1 MIVNYDKKNGWSSIF
16 DGGFG
21 SFFNGELNKNDASFV
36 KNIKTI
42 QNSLGTISSKNID
55 RLANSIGGVNQEL
68 INSAK
73 AVRSGKQ
80 SWSDFDNTVTKVT
93 KSNSKFASFT
103 SKAGSALKSF
113 GSSVLSMGANMLA
126 GMAIGAAISGVIT
139 LIDDYIHRN
148 ERLIEAGE
156 EAKSSIESTFNEFS
170 DGKSSIESLG
180 KSLSD
185 NAENIKTTGDA
196 IDSIAE
202 KYMKLREGVSQFDNS
217 NQSLST
223 EEYQSYIDISNK
235 IADQFPTL
243 IAGYDAQ
250 GNAILNLGSN
260 ADSAAA
266 SLTNLYNA
274 SMQSSNIE
282 IGEDLQD
289 VYKGVTAQ
297 IDEYQKQ
304 IDGWQDNIDFTN
316 KLSEQL
322 SEDLSGDTLNIDLT
336 DYAMYYKDA
345 LTEVRDILGEQ
356 GTLADEYGNAFSFN
370 LAGVSDKTRKEIQ
383 DSLNALFD
391 VENLQDQQSIAGT
404 ELLIEEQWD
413 SLANSVGQYL
423 QTSPAFTNLNGDL
436 QNAML
441 QNITDLDLSKIE
453 SDYGGDISQYIY
465 TELLSPLQNMSPE
478 VQSAVADLFNIDVNS
493 LSFDEYQNVIS
504 DALAKAF
511 PNDTETQNQMKELFG
526 FDQVTEDAEKQLN
539 RLRDQFGSAV
549 DDLSLSEL
557 ETGFDLVVNDGF
569 SGTFDELKDKIEDA
583 KALAAT
589 SVDLDVRTNMDAIEA
604 ALESENAGADYEKAV
619 GYREQAKEL
628 FDKGLV
634 GTDDFKSIA
643 AYLSPTGSD
652 DPVNFA
658 ENYGKALRY
667 LTDDGQGVQNFL
679 EDLQS
684 KGLATMETL
693 SDGTQQ
699 WSYDIDDLQDAAT
712 NMGIGFEFMMDMFG
726 RLEDYGFH
734 NNFVGSVEDGAQK
747 ITDLSTQLAQEEAK
761 LAQLQAEGANTTAIE
776 QQQEKVN
783 ALKNDIQE
791 TRAAMEQ
798 LVQASADDYA
808 EQVRNAK
815 ESISTLAEEREKI
828 LKENTYGS
836 DTQQVA
842 DLMEQEIRNLAQQ
855 NGIEL
860 DANLNIIEPEE
871 LPTITINAKINK
883 DQLDQQL
890 ETINEGQSLAF
901 LGDVNGQEVLIEGKK
916 TEYGTIIYTA
926 NIDGAERTLSLI
938 ENEDGT
944 ISFTAET
951 SNVEE
956 EVGLLKKDLDA
967 QLSDLS
973 VGQKIKLSA
982 EVDGVDSEIE
992 AVKNEYGTITYVA
1005 EVDGVKQEVG
1015 LVQNE
1020 DGTISFTAEFNTG
1033 DFESKLAN
1041 LTQGQTVV
1049 LNAEVNGEEKI
1060 VEATKDQNGKI
1071 IYTADVD
1078 GVSTKLEPV
1087 VNTDG
1092 TVTFVPITDQ
1102 VDEETAKTDGGE
1114 RETNYKPITD
1124 AIDAVNNAT
1133 YGGSRIVD
1141 YVADTLGFPTSFSP
1155 ITRTVNYVA
1164 SGVSA
1169 AMNALSGAMGTAGLN
1184 GTAQLDGSVGGLYPI
1199 PKLSGRALAMGTLQ
1213 DDRWLKPGWKTKSG
1227 NVALTGELGPEMVVK
1242 GNRWWTVG
1250 DNGAEFSS
1258 IPQGSV
1264 VFNAKQTQQLLSN
1277 GKITSRGR
1285 ALSFGSAYAGGSGG
1299 GSFFTGGSGSS
1310 SGMSGTPK
1318 SSSSKKSSA
1327 EKSAEKASKSAEKA
1341 SKSAEKA
1348 ADKFEEAFDQIEI
1361 LLDRMDRS
1369 LQKLT
1374 DSIETYSYDL
1384 SKQSS
1389 VSDQAMNQIRS
1400 NLATLQQAYNRYIQE
1415 ANSVGLDE
1423 SWASKVRE
1431 GSIDISTITDES
1443 LMDKINDY
1451 QNWYEKALDVQDT
1464 IADYQSQLLDLA
1476 TEKLDNIEQYF
1487 ENRTN
1492 YNDEFGYL
1500 TDISTLQDAVNKLT
1514 AELDKQVLAGVIKEG
1529 SNEYFE
1535 AMSKIAE
1542 MQDALIEATLK
1553 KYQDII
1559 DNLDR
1564 ISTTLDNSLTLKEAR
1579 GDTITE
1585 SDYQRPLEVANEQI
1599 DELYKKREK
1608 LLKQQGIY
1616 DVGSAKYD
1624 DYADQIADIDDE
1636 IYGLLGDI
1644 EDLKDKI
1651 WEVRWQPFFDG
1662 MEAAENLR
1670 NEMDQV
1676 RGWLKDESF
1685 IDENGG
1691 LTESGV
1697 TNIALISAAMNNAK
1711 QQIKDYSTALEKLE
1725 QDLDAGNISTDEFRE
1740 QQQSFLESIRN
1751 SVGDVEDY
1759 KNSLIDLYTE
1769 MLEKENEVVQ
1779 DSISKQEELMDIRK
1793 KNSDYAKSIR
1803 NQTKEINQIQAQI
1816 NALSGSTNQSS
1827 IAERKRLEAQLA
1839 ELEEELQSSQEDR
1852 AYDVRQSGL
1861 DGLSND
1867 LNDALNDT
1875 LNEITYNADKQEEV
1889 VSNMLQNIVGQYE
1902 TAYNKINQIIANT
1915 GLVPSD
1921 QFQQV
1926 IDNIGTQQGAQN
1938 QVNNSNTIAPDYTP
1952 NDYVTDINTGAIQS
1966 GSNQAN
1972 NDKIQ
1977 SEIEKEPNTTNRP
1990 VAQITLKP
1998 TSLSLQE
2005 GKSSTIKANIRP
2017 TDAANKSVKWSSS
2030 NTKVATV
2037 SNGVVKAVKAG
2048 SAKITC
2054 TAQDGS
2060 GISASCSV
2068 TVTAKPKPTKPSGST
2083 SGGDGVPKVG
2093 DRATLT
2099 GWYYYDSYGKS
2110 PAGNRYSG
2118 VKNGVIIDA
2127 YSAKK
2132 YGGNGRNTGGFDVHI
2147 KSADGKYGD
2156 LGWVKLSQLKG
2167 YATGTKGITN
2177 SVEIARV
2184 DELGKELRIKRGGD
2198 IYEMFRYGDS
2208 VIPKHM
2214 TDNLFT
2220 LADHTNEIMKTIN
2233 SVDRSGSGE
2242 VTVNN
2247 NYESLLTVNGDITK
2261 ETFPGVKKMCEEAY
2275 RYTAKEFKKDARYM
2289 GITRTL

>member
-370 LAGVSDKTRKEIQ
+370 LAGVSDKTRREIQ
-383 DSLNALFD
+383 DSLNGLFD

-404 ELLIEEQWD
+404 ELLMEEEWD

-453 SDYGGDISQYIY
+453 SDYGDDISRYIY

-619 GYREQAKEL
+619 GYLEQAKEL
-628 FDKGLV
+628 FDQGLV

-643 AYLSPTGSD
+643 TYLSPTGSD

-658 ENYGKALRY
+658 ENYRKALRY

-712 NMGIGFEFMMDMFG
+712 DMGIGFEFMMDMFG

-890 ETINEGQSLAF
+890 NNLQEGQTLAF
-901 LGDVNGQEVLIEGKK
+901 QGEVDGKTVNIEGTK
-916 TEYGTIIYTA
+916 TQYGNIIYTA
-926 NIDGAERTLSLI
+926 EIGDVERTLSLV

-956 EVGLLKKDLDA
+956 EVGLLKQNLDA
-967 QLSDLS
+967 QLASLS
-973 VGQKIKLSA
+973 VGQKVIVTA
-982 EVDGVDSEIE
+982 EVDG
-992 AVKNEYGTITYVA
+992 
-1005 EVDGVKQEVG
+1005 
-1015 LVQNE
+1015 E
-1020 DGTISFTAEFNTG
+1020 D
-1033 DFESKLAN
+1033 
-1041 LTQGQTVV
+1041 
-1049 LNAEVNGEEKI
+1049 KI
-1060 VEATKDQNGKI
+1060 VEATKDKTGKI
-1071 IYTADVD
+1071 VYTADVN
-1078 GVSTKLEPV
+1078 GVPTDLGPV
-1087 VNTDG
+1087 QNADG
-1092 TVTFVPITDQ
+1092 TITFIPITDE
-1102 VDEETAKTDGGE
+1102 VDKETAKTDGGE
-1114 RETNYKPITD
+1114 RETEFTPNDKALDAVEKITD
-1124 AIDAVNNAT
+1124 
-1133 YGGSRIVD
+1133 GGYRAVD
-1141 YVADTLGFPTSFSP
+1141 YIANTSGLPDYFAP
-1155 ITRTVNYVA
+1155 VTRTVNYVA
-1164 SGVSA
+1164 NGVSA
-1169 AMNALSGAMGTAGLN
+1169 AVNAVKSAMGSAGLSGTAH
-1184 GTAQLDGSVGGLYPI
+1184 LDGSLGGLYPI

-1227 NVALTGELGPEMVVK
+1227 SIALTGELGPEMVVK

-1250 DNGAEFSS
+1250 DNGTEFAN

-1264 VFNAKQTQQLLSN
+1264 VFNAKQTKQLLSN
-1277 GKITSRGR
+1277 GRITSRGK
-1285 ALSFGSAYAGGSGG
+1285 ALSFGSAYAAGSGG
-1299 GSFFTGGSGSS
+1299 GTLFPGGSGSS
-1310 SGMSGTPK
+1310 SGMSGRPSSSSNK
-1318 SSSSKKSSA
+1318 SSSSSSSSKKSSSSNSSSAKEAA
-1327 EKSAEKASKSAEKA
+1327 EEFEETIDWIVTAIDRLERAIDTLDLKASSTYRSWSSRNKNLTSEI
-1341 SKSAEKA
+1341 SKVT
-1348 ADKFEEAFDQIEI
+1348 QEI
-1361 LLDRMDRS
+1361 
-1369 LQKLT
+1369 
-1374 DSIETYSYDL
+1374 
-1384 SKQSS
+1384 
-1389 VSDQAMNQIRS
+1389 N
-1400 NLATLQQAYNRYIQE
+1400 LQQQGYNRYLKQ
-1415 ANSVGLDE
+1415 ANSVGLDV
-1423 SWASKVRE
+1423 SWQEKVKNGE
-1431 GSIDISTITDES
+1431 
-1443 LMDKINDY
+1443 
-1451 QNWYEKALDVQDT
+1451 V
-1464 IADYQSQLLDLA
+1464 
-1476 TEKLDNIEQYF
+1476 NIETL
-1487 ENRTN
+1487 TN
-1492 YNDEFGYL
+1492 
-1500 TDISTLQDAVNKLT
+1500 
-1514 AELDKQVLAGVIKEG
+1514 
-1529 SNEYFE
+1529 
-1535 AMSKIAE
+1535 
-1542 MQDALIEATLK
+1542 
-1553 KYQDII
+1553 
-1559 DNLDR
+1559 
-1564 ISTTLDNSLTLKEAR
+1564 
-1579 GDTITE
+1579 
-1585 SDYQRPLEVANEQI
+1585 
-1599 DELYKKREK
+1599 
-1608 LLKQQGIY
+1608 
-1616 DVGSAKYD
+1616 
-1624 DYADQIADIDDE
+1624 
-1636 IYGLLGDI
+1636 
-1644 EDLKDKI
+1644 EDLKNK
-1651 WEVRWQPFFDG
+1651 
-1662 MEAAENLR
+1662 
-1670 NEMDQV
+1670 
-1676 RGWLKDESF
+1676 
-1685 IDENGG
+1685 IDEY
-1691 LTESGV
+1691 
-1697 TNIALISAAMNNAK
+1697 
-1711 QQIKDYSTALEKLE
+1711 QQ
-1725 QDLDAGNISTDEFRE
+1725 
-1740 QQQSFLESIRN
+1740 
-1751 SVGDVEDY
+1751 
-1759 KNSLIDLYTE
+1759 
-1769 MLEKENEVVQ
+1769 
-1779 DSISKQEELMDIRK
+1779 
-1793 KNSDYAKSIR
+1793 
-1803 NQTKEINQIQAQI
+1803 
-1816 NALSGSTNQSS
+1816 
-1827 IAERKRLEAQLA
+1827 
-1839 ELEEELQSSQEDR
+1839 
-1852 AYDVRQSGL
+1852 
-1861 DGLSND
+1861 
-1867 LNDALNDT
+1867 
-1875 LNEITYNADKQEEV
+1875 
-1889 VSNMLQNIVGQYE
+1889 
-1902 TAYNKINQIIANT
+1902 
-1915 GLVPSD
+1915 
-1921 QFQQV
+1921 
-1926 IDNIGTQQGAQN
+1926 
-1938 QVNNSNTIAPDYTP
+1938 
-1952 NDYVTDINTGAIQS
+1952 
-1966 GSNQAN
+1966 
-1972 NDKIQ
+1972 
-1977 SEIEKEPNTTNRP
+1977 
-1990 VAQITLKP
+1990 
-1998 TSLSLQE
+1998 
-2005 GKSSTIKANIRP
+2005 
-2017 TDAANKSVKWSSS
+2017 W
-2030 NTKVATV
+2030 
-2037 SNGVVKAVKAG
+2037 
-2048 SAKITC
+2048 
-2054 TAQDGS
+2054 
-2060 GISASCSV
+2060 
-2068 TVTAKPKPTKPSGST
+2068 
-2083 SGGDGVPKVG
+2083 
-2093 DRATLT
+2093 
-2099 GWYYYDSYGKS
+2099 
-2110 PAGNRYSG
+2110 
-2118 VKNGVIIDA
+2118 
-2127 YSAKK
+2127 
-2132 YGGNGRNTGGFDVHI
+2132 
-2147 KSADGKYGD
+2147 
-2156 LGWVKLSQLKG
+2156 
-2167 YATGTKGITN
+2167 
-2177 SVEIARV
+2177 
-2184 DELGKELRIKRGGD
+2184 
-2198 IYEMFRYGDS
+2198 
-2208 VIPKHM
+2208 
-2214 TDNLFT
+2214 
-2220 LADHTNEIMKTIN
+2220 
-2233 SVDRSGSGE
+2233 
-2242 VTVNN
+2242 
-2247 NYESLLTVNGDITK
+2247 
-2261 ETFPGVKKMCEEAY
+2261 
-2275 RYTAKEFKKDARYM
+2275 
-2289 GITRTL
+2289 

>member
-370 LAGVSDKTRKEIQ
+370 LAGVSDKTRREIQ
-383 DSLNALFD
+383 DNLNGLFD

-604 ALESENAGADYEKAV
+604 ALESENAGADYEKAI
-619 GYREQAKEL
+619 GYLEQAKEL
-628 FDKGLV
+628 FDQGLV

-699 WSYDIDDLQDAAT
+699 WSYDIDDLQEAAQE
-712 NMGIGFEFMMDMFG
+712 MGIGFEFMMDMFG
-726 RLEDYGFH
+726 RLEDYGAH
-734 NNFVGSVEDGAQK
+734 NNFVGSVEDGAQR

-791 TRAAMEQ
+791 TRGAMEQ
-798 LVQASADDYA
+798 LVHASADDYA

-815 ESISTLAEEREKI
+815 ESISTLAEERAKI

-883 DQLDQQL
+883 EQLDSQL
-890 ETINEGQSLAF
+890 NNLQEGQTVAF
-901 LGDVNGQEVLIEGKK
+901 QGDVDGKTVNIEGTK
-916 TEYGTIIYTA
+916 TQYGNIIYTA
-926 NIDGAERTLSLI
+926 DIEGVERTLTLV

-951 SNVEE
+951 SKVEGDL
-956 EVGLLKKDLDA
+956 GLLKKDLDA
-967 QLSDLS
+967 QLSELTT
-973 VGQKIKLSA
+973 GQKIEFSA
-982 EVDGVDSEIE
+982 EVDGVDADIE
-992 AVKNEYGTITYVA
+992 AFKNEKGTITYKA
-1005 EVDGVKQEVG
+1005 DINGAKKDIA
-1015 LVQNE
+1015 LIQNE
-1020 DGTISFTAEFNTG
+1020 DGTISFTSEFDVSDFDAQLAHLTQGQTVVLTTEVDGEEKIVDATKDKSGKIVYTTDINGITAELEPVLHEDGTVTFTTEF
-1033 DFESKLAN
+1033 DSESFQSKLSN

-1049 LNAEVNGEEKI
+1049 LNTEINGEEKI
-1060 VEATKDQNGKI
+1060 VEATKDKNGKI
-1071 IYTADVD
+1071 VYTADVD
-1078 GVSTKLEPV
+1078 GVPTKVEPV
-1087 VNTDG
+1087 AHADG
-1092 TVTFVPITDQ
+1092 TITFVPITDE
-1102 VDEETAKTDGGE
+1102 VDKETAKTDGGE
-1114 RETNYKPITD
+1114 RETKYTPNDKALDAVDKITD
-1124 AIDAVNNAT
+1124 
-1133 YGGSRIVD
+1133 GGRRSVD
-1141 YVADTLGFPTSFSP
+1141 YIANTSGLPDYFTP
-1155 ITRTVNYVA
+1155 VTRTVNYVA
-1164 SGVSA
+1164 NGVSA
-1169 AMNALSGAMGTAGLN
+1169 AVNAVRSAAGFASGTMLTPAKASGTAYNVLNLKPAYVGGSVALSKDEKALVNEMGTESIIRSGQWSLLPGGMHIESLKKGDIVLN
-1184 GTAQLDGSVGGLYPI
+1184 ASQT
-1199 PKLSGRALAMGTLQ
+1199 KALLQ
-1213 DDRWLKPGWKTKSG
+1213 YGKAPGH
-1227 NVALTGELGPEMVVK
+1227 A
-1242 GNRWWTVG
+1242 R
-1250 DNGAEFSS
+1250 
-1258 IPQGSV
+1258 
-1264 VFNAKQTQQLLSN
+1264 
-1277 GKITSRGR
+1277 
-1285 ALSFGSAYAGGSGG
+1285 AYASGSILASYANGSGG
-1299 GSFFTGGSGSS
+1299 ASFFVGGSGSS
-1310 SGMSGTPK
+1310 SGMSGRPSSSSSK
-1318 SSSSKKSSA
+1318 GSSSKKSSSSSTSSAQEEA
-1327 EKSAEKASKSAEKA
+1327 EQFEETIDWIEIAIDRLERAIDTLDLKASSTYRSWSERNQNLTSEI
-1341 SKSAEKA
+1341 SKVT
-1348 ADKFEEAFDQIEI
+1348 QEI
-1361 LLDRMDRS
+1361 
-1369 LQKLT
+1369 
-1374 DSIETYSYDL
+1374 
-1384 SKQSS
+1384 
-1389 VSDQAMNQIRS
+1389 N
-1400 NLATLQQAYNRYIQE
+1400 LQQQGYNRYIQQ
-1415 ANSVGLDE
+1415 ANSVGLSSD
-1423 SWASKVRE
+1423 WAKKVQN
-1431 GSIDISTITDES
+1431 GAIDITTVTNED
-1443 LMDKINDY
+1443 LADKI
-1451 QNWYEKALDVQDT
+1451 
-1464 IADYQSQLLDLA
+1464 
-1476 TEKLDNIEQYF
+1476 
-1487 ENRTN
+1487 
-1492 YNDEFGYL
+1492 
-1500 TDISTLQDAVNKLT
+1500 
-1514 AELDKQVLAGVIKEG
+1514 
-1529 SNEYFE
+1529 
-1535 AMSKIAE
+1535 
-1542 MQDALIEATLK
+1542 
-1553 KYQDII
+1553 
-1559 DNLDR
+1559 
-1564 ISTTLDNSLTLKEAR
+1564 
-1579 GDTITE
+1579 
-1585 SDYQRPLEVANEQI
+1585 SDYQQ
-1599 DELYKKREK
+1599 
-1608 LLKQQGIY
+1608 
-1616 DVGSAKYD
+1616 
-1624 DYADQIADIDDE
+1624 
-1636 IYGLLGDI
+1636 
-1644 EDLKDKI
+1644 
-1651 WEVRWQPFFDG
+1651 
-1662 MEAAENLR
+1662 
-1670 NEMDQV
+1670 
-1676 RGWLKDESF
+1676 WLKF
-1685 IDENGG
+1685 
-1691 LTESGV
+1691 SGHLIYL
-1697 TNIALISAAMNNAK
+1697 IA
-1711 QQIKDYSTALEKLE
+1711 
-1725 QDLDAGNISTDEFRE
+1725 
-1740 QQQSFLESIRN
+1740 
-1751 SVGDVEDY
+1751 
-1759 KNSLIDLYTE
+1759 
-1769 MLEKENEVVQ
+1769 
-1779 DSISKQEELMDIRK
+1779 
-1793 KNSDYAKSIR
+1793 
-1803 NQTKEINQIQAQI
+1803 
-1816 NALSGSTNQSS
+1816 
-1827 IAERKRLEAQLA
+1827 
-1839 ELEEELQSSQEDR
+1839 
-1852 AYDVRQSGL
+1852 
-1861 DGLSND
+1861 
-1867 LNDALNDT
+1867 
-1875 LNEITYNADKQEEV
+1875 
-1889 VSNMLQNIVGQYE
+1889 
-1902 TAYNKINQIIANT
+1902 
-1915 GLVPSD
+1915 
-1921 QFQQV
+1921 
-1926 IDNIGTQQGAQN
+1926 GTSPQPCFA
-1938 QVNNSNTIAPDYTP
+1938 
-1952 NDYVTDINTGAIQS
+1952 
-1966 GSNQAN
+1966 
-1972 NDKIQ
+1972 
-1977 SEIEKEPNTTNRP
+1977 TT
-1990 VAQITLKP
+1990 
-1998 TSLSLQE
+1998 
-2005 GKSSTIKANIRP
+2005 
-2017 TDAANKSVKWSSS
+2017 
-2030 NTKVATV
+2030 
-2037 SNGVVKAVKAG
+2037 
-2048 SAKITC
+2048 
-2054 TAQDGS
+2054 
-2060 GISASCSV
+2060 
-2068 TVTAKPKPTKPSGST
+2068 
-2083 SGGDGVPKVG
+2083 
-2093 DRATLT
+2093 
-2099 GWYYYDSYGKS
+2099 
-2110 PAGNRYSG
+2110 
-2118 VKNGVIIDA
+2118 
-2127 YSAKK
+2127 
-2132 YGGNGRNTGGFDVHI
+2132 
-2147 KSADGKYGD
+2147 
-2156 LGWVKLSQLKG
+2156 
-2167 YATGTKGITN
+2167 
-2177 SVEIARV
+2177 
-2184 DELGKELRIKRGGD
+2184 
-2198 IYEMFRYGDS
+2198 
-2208 VIPKHM
+2208 
-2214 TDNLFT
+2214 
-2220 LADHTNEIMKTIN
+2220 
-2233 SVDRSGSGE
+2233 
-2242 VTVNN
+2242 
-2247 NYESLLTVNGDITK
+2247 
-2261 ETFPGVKKMCEEAY
+2261 
-2275 RYTAKEFKKDARYM
+2275 
-2289 GITRTL
+2289 

>member
-126 GMAIGAAISGVIT
+126 GFAIGSVISGVIT

-156 EAKSSIESTFNEFS
+156 EAKSSIESTFSEFS

-202 KYMKLREGVSQFDNS
+202 KYAKLREGVSQFDNS
-217 NQSLST
+217 NKSLST
-223 EEYQSYIDISNK
+223 EEYQSYIDISNQ
-235 IADQFPTL
+235 IAEQFPTL

-356 GTLADEYGNAFSFN
+356 GTVADEYGNAFSFN
-370 LAGVSDKTRKEIQ
+370 LAGVSDKTRREIQ
-383 DSLNALFD
+383 DSLNGLFD
-391 VENLQDQQSIAGT
+391 VGNLQDQQSIAGT

-453 SDYGGDISQYIY
+453 SDYGGDISRYIY

-619 GYREQAKEL
+619 GYLEQAKEL

-643 AYLSPTGSD
+643 TYLSPTGSD
-652 DPVNFA
+652 GPVNFA

-699 WSYDIDDLQDAAT
+699 WSYDIDDLQDAA
-712 NMGIGFEFMMDMFG
+712 NDMGIGFEFMMDMFG

-815 ESISTLAEEREKI
+815 ESISALAEEREKI

-967 QLSDLS
+967 QFSDLS

-992 AVKNEYGTITYVA
+992 AVKNEYGTITYFA

-1015 LVQNE
+1015 LIQNE
-1020 DGTISFTAEFNTG
+1020 DGTISFTSEFNTG
-1033 DFESKLAN
+1033 DFESKLSN

-1049 LNAEVNGEEKI
+1049 LNTEINGEEKI
-1060 VEATKDQNGKI
+1060 VEATKDKNGKI
-1071 IYTADVD
+1071 VYTADVD
-1078 GVSTKLEPV
+1078 GVPTKVEPV
-1087 VNTDG
+1087 AHADG
-1092 TVTFVPITDQ
+1092 TITFVPITDE
-1102 VDEETAKTDGGE
+1102 VDKETAKTDGGE
-1114 RETNYKPITD
+1114 RETKYTPNDKALDAVDKITD
-1124 AIDAVNNAT
+1124 
-1133 YGGSRIVD
+1133 GGRRSVD
-1141 YVADTLGFPTSFSP
+1141 YIANTSGLPDYFTP
-1155 ITRTVNYVA
+1155 VTRTVNYVA
-1164 SGVSA
+1164 NGVSA
-1169 AMNALSGAMGTAGLN
+1169 AVNAVRSAMGSAGLN
-1184 GTAQLDGSVGGLYPI
+1184 GTAHLDGTLGGLYPI
-1199 PKLSGRALAMGTLQ
+1199 PQLSGRALAMGTLQ

-1227 NVALTGELGPEMVVK
+1227 SVALTGELGPEMVVK

-1277 GKITSRGR
+1277 GKITSRGK
-1285 ALSFGSAYAGGSGG
+1285 ALSFGSAYASGSGG
-1299 GSFFTGGSGSS
+1299 GSFFGGGSGSS
-1310 SGMSGTPK
+1310 SGMSGK
-1318 SSSSKKSSA
+1318 SSSSSKSS
-1327 EKSAEKASKSAEKA
+1327 SKSSDKA

-1348 ADKFEEAFDQIEI
+1348 ADKFEEIVDSIEI
-1361 LLDRMDRS
+1361 LLDRMDRNI
-1369 LQKLT
+1369 QKLT

-1389 VSDQAMNQIRS
+1389 VSDKAMSTIRS
-1400 NLATLQQAYNRYIQE
+1400 NLTTLQSAYNRYIKE
-1415 ANSVGLDE
+1415 ANSVGLSDA
-1423 SWASKVRE
+1423 WISKIKN
-1431 GSIDISTITDES
+1431 GSINIETITDE
-1443 LMDKINDY
+1443 
-1451 QNWYEKALDVQDT
+1451 
-1464 IADYQSQLLDLA
+1464 DL
-1476 TEKLDNIEQYF
+1476 K
-1487 ENRTN
+1487 
-1492 YNDEFGYL
+1492 
-1500 TDISTLQDAVNKLT
+1500 NK
-1514 AELDKQVLAGVIKEG
+1514 
-1529 SNEYFE
+1529 
-1535 AMSKIAE
+1535 
-1542 MQDALIEATLK
+1542 
-1553 KYQDII
+1553 
-1559 DNLDR
+1559 
-1564 ISTTLDNSLTLKEAR
+1564 
-1579 GDTITE
+1579 
-1585 SDYQRPLEVANEQI
+1585 I
-1599 DELYKKREK
+1599 DEY
-1608 LLKQQGIY
+1608 Q
-1616 DVGSAKYD
+1616 
-1624 DYADQIADIDDE
+1624 
-1636 IYGLLGDI
+1636 
-1644 EDLKDKI
+1644 
-1651 WEVRWQPFFDG
+1651 
-1662 MEAAENLR
+1662 
-1670 NEMDQV
+1670 
-1676 RGWLKDESF
+1676 
-1685 IDENGG
+1685 
-1691 LTESGV
+1691 
-1697 TNIALISAAMNNAK
+1697 
-1711 QQIKDYSTALEKLE
+1711 
-1725 QDLDAGNISTDEFRE
+1725 
-1740 QQQSFLESIRN
+1740 
-1751 SVGDVEDY
+1751 
-1759 KNSLIDLYTE
+1759 
-1769 MLEKENEVVQ
+1769 
-1779 DSISKQEELMDIRK
+1779 
-1793 KNSDYAKSIR
+1793 
-1803 NQTKEINQIQAQI
+1803 
-1816 NALSGSTNQSS
+1816 
-1827 IAERKRLEAQLA
+1827 
-1839 ELEEELQSSQEDR
+1839 
-1852 AYDVRQSGL
+1852 
-1861 DGLSND
+1861 
-1867 LNDALNDT
+1867 
-1875 LNEITYNADKQEEV
+1875 
-1889 VSNMLQNIVGQYE
+1889 
-1902 TAYNKINQIIANT
+1902 
-1915 GLVPSD
+1915 
-1921 QFQQV
+1921 
-1926 IDNIGTQQGAQN
+1926 
-1938 QVNNSNTIAPDYTP
+1938 
-1952 NDYVTDINTGAIQS
+1952 
-1966 GSNQAN
+1966 
-1972 NDKIQ
+1972 
-1977 SEIEKEPNTTNRP
+1977 
-1990 VAQITLKP
+1990 
-1998 TSLSLQE
+1998 
-2005 GKSSTIKANIRP
+2005 
-2017 TDAANKSVKWSSS
+2017 KW
-2030 NTKVATV
+2030 
-2037 SNGVVKAVKAG
+2037 
-2048 SAKITC
+2048 
-2054 TAQDGS
+2054 
-2060 GISASCSV
+2060 
-2068 TVTAKPKPTKPSGST
+2068 
-2083 SGGDGVPKVG
+2083 
-2093 DRATLT
+2093 
-2099 GWYYYDSYGKS
+2099 
-2110 PAGNRYSG
+2110 
-2118 VKNGVIIDA
+2118 
-2127 YSAKK
+2127 
-2132 YGGNGRNTGGFDVHI
+2132 
-2147 KSADGKYGD
+2147 
-2156 LGWVKLSQLKG
+2156 
-2167 YATGTKGITN
+2167 
-2177 SVEIARV
+2177 
-2184 DELGKELRIKRGGD
+2184 
-2198 IYEMFRYGDS
+2198 
-2208 VIPKHM
+2208 
-2214 TDNLFT
+2214 
-2220 LADHTNEIMKTIN
+2220 
-2233 SVDRSGSGE
+2233 
-2242 VTVNN
+2242 
-2247 NYESLLTVNGDITK
+2247 
-2261 ETFPGVKKMCEEAY
+2261 
-2275 RYTAKEFKKDARYM
+2275 
-2289 GITRTL
+2289 

>member
-1 MIVNYDKKNGWSSIF
+1 MIVNYDKKNGFSTIFSNFNNSRNSIDPYTTFF
-16 DGGFG
+16 D
-21 SFFNGELNKNDASFV
+21 KR
-36 KNIKTI
+36 I
-42 QNSLGTISSKNID
+42 QNLQKLGTLKSENID
-55 RLANSIGGVNQEL
+55 ALAKRIGNVDESVV
-68 INSAK
+68 SAAK
-73 AVRSGKQ
+73 SVQSGTS
-80 SWSDFDNTVTKVT
+80 SWESYNKTVSQVT
-93 KSNSKFASFT
+93 TTTSKFSSFM
-103 SKAGSALKSF
+103 SRVGSGLKSF

-126 GMAIGAAISGVIT
+126 GFAIGSVISGVIT
-139 LIDDYIHRN
+139 LIDDYVHRN

-217 NQSLST
+217 NKSLST
-223 EEYQSYIDISNK
+223 DEYQSYIDISNQ
-235 IADQFPTL
+235 IAEQFPTL

-250 GNAILNLGSN
+250 GNAILNLGNN

-282 IGEDLQD
+282 IGESLED

-297 IDEYQKQ
+297 TDEYQKQ
-304 IDGWQDNIDFTN
+304 IDGWKKNIEFANKMSNNIADAMSGNTLEIRMQEYTTKYQDALKEAERILGSDAGSKITG
-316 KLSEQL
+316 SEGGYNYEIGV
-322 SEDLSGDTLNIDLT
+322 SFDLSGVSKDKRDELN
-336 DYAMYYKDA
+336 
-345 LTEVRDILGEQ
+345 EVLSEMFTGDI
-356 GTLADEYGNAFSFN
+356 AKY
-370 LAGVSDKTRKEIQ
+370 
-383 DSLNALFD
+383 
-391 VENLQDQQSIAGT
+391 QQSISGN
-404 ELLIEEQWD
+404 ELLMKEQWD

-453 SDYGGDISQYIY
+453 SDYDGDVSQYIY
-465 TELLSPLQNMSPE
+465 RELLSPLQNMSPD
-478 VQSAVADLFNIDVNS
+478 VQSAVADLFNIDS
-493 LSFDEYQNVIS
+493 GTLDFDEYQNVIS

-699 WSYDIDDLQDAAT
+699 WSYDIDDLQDAA
-712 NMGIGFEFMMDMFG
+712 NEMGIGFEFMMDMFG

-828 LKENTYGS
+828 LKDDTYGS

-842 DLMEQEIRNLAQQ
+842 DLMEQEIRELAQQ

-871 LPTITINAKINK
+871 YPTVTINAKINK
-883 DQLDQQL
+883 EQLDQQL

-951 SNVEE
+951 SKVEE

-967 QLSDLS
+967 QLSSLS
-973 VGQKIKLSA
+973 IGQKIELSA

-992 AVKNEYGTITYVA
+992 AIKNEYGTITYVA

-1141 YVADTLGFPTSFSP
+1141 YVADTLGLPTSFSP

-1348 ADKFEEAFDQIEI
+1348 ADKFEEAFDEIEI
-1361 LLDRMDRS
+1361 LLDRMDRT
-1369 LQKLT
+1369 LQRLT
-1374 DSIETYSYDL
+1374 DSIDTYSYDL

-1389 VSDQAMNQIRS
+1389 VSDKAMSTIRS
-1400 NLATLQQAYNRYIQE
+1400 NLTTLQSAYNRYIKE
-1415 ANSVGLDE
+1415 ANSVGLSD
-1423 SWASKVRE
+1423 SWISKIKN
-1431 GSIDISTITDES
+1431 GSINIETITDE
-1443 LMDKINDY
+1443 
-1451 QNWYEKALDVQDT
+1451 
-1464 IADYQSQLLDLA
+1464 DL
-1476 TEKLDNIEQYF
+1476 K
-1487 ENRTN
+1487 
-1492 YNDEFGYL
+1492 
-1500 TDISTLQDAVNKLT
+1500 NK
-1514 AELDKQVLAGVIKEG
+1514 
-1529 SNEYFE
+1529 
-1535 AMSKIAE
+1535 
-1542 MQDALIEATLK
+1542 
-1553 KYQDII
+1553 
-1559 DNLDR
+1559 
-1564 ISTTLDNSLTLKEAR
+1564 
-1579 GDTITE
+1579 
-1585 SDYQRPLEVANEQI
+1585 I
-1599 DELYKKREK
+1599 DEY
-1608 LLKQQGIY
+1608 Q
-1616 DVGSAKYD
+1616 
-1624 DYADQIADIDDE
+1624 
-1636 IYGLLGDI
+1636 
-1644 EDLKDKI
+1644 
-1651 WEVRWQPFFDG
+1651 
-1662 MEAAENLR
+1662 
-1670 NEMDQV
+1670 
-1676 RGWLKDESF
+1676 
-1685 IDENGG
+1685 
-1691 LTESGV
+1691 
-1697 TNIALISAAMNNAK
+1697 
-1711 QQIKDYSTALEKLE
+1711 
-1725 QDLDAGNISTDEFRE
+1725 
-1740 QQQSFLESIRN
+1740 
-1751 SVGDVEDY
+1751 
-1759 KNSLIDLYTE
+1759 
-1769 MLEKENEVVQ
+1769 
-1779 DSISKQEELMDIRK
+1779 
-1793 KNSDYAKSIR
+1793 
-1803 NQTKEINQIQAQI
+1803 
-1816 NALSGSTNQSS
+1816 
-1827 IAERKRLEAQLA
+1827 
-1839 ELEEELQSSQEDR
+1839 
-1852 AYDVRQSGL
+1852 
-1861 DGLSND
+1861 
-1867 LNDALNDT
+1867 
-1875 LNEITYNADKQEEV
+1875 
-1889 VSNMLQNIVGQYE
+1889 
-1902 TAYNKINQIIANT
+1902 
-1915 GLVPSD
+1915 
-1921 QFQQV
+1921 
-1926 IDNIGTQQGAQN
+1926 
-1938 QVNNSNTIAPDYTP
+1938 
-1952 NDYVTDINTGAIQS
+1952 
-1966 GSNQAN
+1966 
-1972 NDKIQ
+1972 
-1977 SEIEKEPNTTNRP
+1977 
-1990 VAQITLKP
+1990 
-1998 TSLSLQE
+1998 
-2005 GKSSTIKANIRP
+2005 
-2017 TDAANKSVKWSSS
+2017 KW
-2030 NTKVATV
+2030 
-2037 SNGVVKAVKAG
+2037 
-2048 SAKITC
+2048 
-2054 TAQDGS
+2054 
-2060 GISASCSV
+2060 
-2068 TVTAKPKPTKPSGST
+2068 
-2083 SGGDGVPKVG
+2083 
-2093 DRATLT
+2093 
-2099 GWYYYDSYGKS
+2099 
-2110 PAGNRYSG
+2110 
-2118 VKNGVIIDA
+2118 
-2127 YSAKK
+2127 
-2132 YGGNGRNTGGFDVHI
+2132 
-2147 KSADGKYGD
+2147 
-2156 LGWVKLSQLKG
+2156 
-2167 YATGTKGITN
+2167 
-2177 SVEIARV
+2177 
-2184 DELGKELRIKRGGD
+2184 
-2198 IYEMFRYGDS
+2198 
-2208 VIPKHM
+2208 
-2214 TDNLFT
+2214 
-2220 LADHTNEIMKTIN
+2220 
-2233 SVDRSGSGE
+2233 
-2242 VTVNN
+2242 
-2247 NYESLLTVNGDITK
+2247 
-2261 ETFPGVKKMCEEAY
+2261 
-2275 RYTAKEFKKDARYM
+2275 
-2289 GITRTL
+2289 

>member
-1 MIVNYDKKNGWSSIF
+1 MIVNYDKNNGWSSSIGNIF
-16 DGGFG
+16 SYFTGGL
-21 SFFNGELNKNDASFV
+21 SKNDALFV
-36 KNIKTI
+36 ERINAFKNMPKELGSIKT
-42 QNSLGTISSKNID
+42 QPID
-55 RLANSIGGVNQEL
+55 KLVTAIGNVNQEL

-73 AVRSGKQ
+73 AVQNGKK
-80 SWSDFDNTVTKVT
+80 SWADFDKTVNTVS
-93 KSNSKFASFT
+93 KST
-103 SKAGSALKSF
+103 SKLSRLTSGLKSF

-126 GMAIGAAISGVIT
+126 GFAIGSVISGVIT
-139 LIDDYIHRN
+139 LIDDYVHRN

-170 DGKSSIESLG
+170 DGKSSIDSLG

-217 NQSLST
+217 NKSLST
-223 EEYQSYIDISNK
+223 DEYQSYIDISNQ

-282 IGEDLQD
+282 IGESLED

-297 IDEYQKQ
+297 TDEYQKQ
-304 IDGWQDNIDFTN
+304 IDGWKKNIEFANKMSNNIADAMSGNTLEIRMQEYTTKYQDALKEAERILGSDAGSKITG
-316 KLSEQL
+316 SEGGYNYEIGV
-322 SEDLSGDTLNIDLT
+322 SFDLSGVSKDKRDELN
-336 DYAMYYKDA
+336 
-345 LTEVRDILGEQ
+345 EVLSEMFTGDI
-356 GTLADEYGNAFSFN
+356 AKY
-370 LAGVSDKTRKEIQ
+370 
-383 DSLNALFD
+383 
-391 VENLQDQQSIAGT
+391 QQSISGN
-404 ELLIEEQWD
+404 ELLMEEQWD

-453 SDYGGDISQYIY
+453 SDYDGDVSQYIY
-465 TELLSPLQNMSPE
+465 RELLSPLQNMSPE
-478 VQSAVADLFNIDVNS
+478 VQSAVADLFNIDPGT
-493 LSFDEYQNVIS
+493 LDFDEYQNVIS

-583 KALAAT
+583 KALVAT

-619 GYREQAKEL
+619 GYLEQAKEL
-628 FDKGLV
+628 FDQGLV

-712 NMGIGFEFMMDMFG
+712 DMGIGFEFMMDMFG

-967 QLSDLS
+967 QFSDLS

-992 AVKNEYGTITYVA
+992 AVKNEYGTITYFA

-1015 LVQNE
+1015 LIQNE
-1020 DGTISFTAEFNTG
+1020 DGTISFTSEFNTG
-1033 DFESKLAN
+1033 DFESKLSN

-1049 LNAEVNGEEKI
+1049 LTAEINGEEKI
-1060 VEATKDQNGKI
+1060 VEATKDKNGKI
-1071 IYTADVD
+1071 VYTADVN
-1078 GVSTKLEPV
+1078 GVITKVEPV
-1087 VNTDG
+1087 ANADG
-1092 TVTFVPITDQ
+1092 TITFVPITNE
-1102 VDEETAKTDGGE
+1102 VDAETAKTDGGKRRTE
-1114 RETNYKPITD
+1114 YLPNTNKV
-1124 AIDAVNNAT
+1124 DAVNSITN
-1133 YGGSRIVD
+1133 GGSRVVD
-1141 YVADTLGFPTSFSP
+1141 YIANTINLPTSFPS
-1155 ITRTVNYVA
+1155 ITRTVNYIAGGIAAGASAILNVGKRA
-1164 SGVSA
+1164 SGT
-1169 AMNALSGAMGTAGLN
+1169 MLSPARASGTAYNVVNLH
-1184 GTAQLDGSVGGLYPI
+1184 
-1199 PKLSGRALAMGTLQ
+1199 RAYA
-1213 DDRWLKPGWKTKSG
+1213 DG
-1227 NVALTGELGPEMVVK
+1227 NVALKQDEKALVNELATESIIRNGVWSLIPGGMHIESLKK
-1242 GNRWWTVG
+1242 GDIILNASQTKALLDHGSAPGHAR
-1250 DNGAEFSS
+1250 AYA
-1258 IPQGSV
+1258 QG
-1264 VFNAKQTQQLLSN
+1264 TLLS
-1277 GKITSRGR
+1277 S
-1285 ALSFGSAYAGGSGG
+1285 YAGGSGG
-1299 GSFFTGGSGSS
+1299 GSFFVGGSGSS
-1310 SGMSGTPK
+1310 SGMSGRPSSSVATSNK
-1318 SSSSKKSSA
+1318 SSSTSKSTSKSTQKA
-1327 EKSAEKASKSAEKA
+1327 AKSVEKAAKSTEKA
-1341 SKSAEKA
+1341 AKSTEKA
-1348 ADKFEEAFDQIEI
+1348 ADKFEESFDEIEI

-1369 LQKLT
+1369 LQNLT

-1389 VSDQAMNQIRS
+1389 VSDKAMSTIRS
-1400 NLATLQQAYNRYIQE
+1400 NLTTLQSAYNRYIKE
-1415 ANSVGLDE
+1415 ANSVGLSN
-1423 SWASKVRE
+1423 SWISKIKN
-1431 GSIDISTITDES
+1431 GSINIETITDED
-1443 LMDKINDY
+1443 LADKIKNY
-1451 QNWYEKALDVQDT
+1451 ENWYTKALDVQDT

-1500 TDISTLQDAVNKLT
+1500 TDISTLQNAVNKLT

-1529 SNEYFE
+1529 SNEWYE
-1535 AMSKIAE
+1535 AMSKISEA
-1542 MQDALIEATLK
+1542 QDALIEATLK

-1564 ISTTLDNSLTLKEAR
+1564 ISTTLDNSLELKEAR
-1579 GDTITE
+1579 GDKITE
-1585 SDYQRPLEVANEQI
+1585 EDYQRPLEVANEQI
-1599 DELYKKREK
+1599 DGLYKKREK

-1624 DYADQIADIDDE
+1624 DYAEQIADIDDE

-1651 WEVRWQPFFDG
+1651 WEVRWEPFFDG
-1662 MEAAENLR
+1662 MEATENLR

-1676 RGWLKDESF
+1676 RDLLDSDAF
-1685 IDENGG
+1685 VAENGG
-1691 LTESGV
+1691 LTSEGI
-1697 TNIALISAAMNNAK
+1697 TNLGLISSAMNVEK
-1711 QQIKDYSTALEKLE
+1711 QRIRDYQEAIQKLSE
-1725 QDLDAGNISTDEFRE
+1725 DYENGNISTSEYEDNL
-1740 QQQSFLESIRN
+1740 QSFLESIR
-1751 SVGDVEDY
+1751 SGVSDVESYRDEIV
-1759 KNSLIDLYTE
+1759 SLYTE
-1769 MLEKENEVVQ
+1769 MLEKENDVVQ
-1779 DSISKQEELMDIRK
+1779 ESISKYKDLLDIRK
-1793 KNSDYAKSIR
+1793 QNDSYSRDIKS
-1803 NQTKEINQIQAQI
+1803 QTKNINQLQA
-1816 NALSGSTNQSS
+1816 
-1827 IAERKRLEAQLA
+1827 E
-1839 ELEEELQSSQEDR
+1839 
-1852 AYDVRQSGL
+1852 
-1861 DGLSND
+1861 
-1867 LNDALNDT
+1867 
-1875 LNEITYNADKQEEV
+1875 
-1889 VSNMLQNIVGQYE
+1889 
-1902 TAYNKINQIIANT
+1902 
-1915 GLVPSD
+1915 
-1921 QFQQV
+1921 
-1926 IDNIGTQQGAQN
+1926 
-1938 QVNNSNTIAPDYTP
+1938 
-1952 NDYVTDINTGAIQS
+1952 
-1966 GSNQAN
+1966 
-1972 NDKIQ
+1972 
-1977 SEIEKEPNTTNRP
+1977 
-1990 VAQITLKP
+1990 
-1998 TSLSLQE
+1998 
-2005 GKSSTIKANIRP
+2005 
-2017 TDAANKSVKWSSS
+2017 
-2030 NTKVATV
+2030 
-2037 SNGVVKAVKAG
+2037 
-2048 SAKITC
+2048 
-2054 TAQDGS
+2054 
-2060 GISASCSV
+2060 ISALQ
-2068 TVTAKPKPTKPSGST
+2068 
-2083 SGGDGVPKVG
+2083 GVLVCPIYFNCWELL
-2093 DRATLT
+2093 RALCNSITM
-2099 GWYYYDSYGKS
+2099 
-2110 PAGNRYSG
+2110 
-2118 VKNGVIIDA
+2118 
-2127 YSAKK
+2127 K
-2132 YGGNGRNTGGFDVHI
+2132 Y
-2147 KSADGKYGD
+2147 KCM
-2156 LGWVKLSQLKG
+2156 Q
-2167 YATGTKGITN
+2167 
-2177 SVEIARV
+2177 
-2184 DELGKELRIKRGGD
+2184 
-2198 IYEMFRYGDS
+2198 
-2208 VIPKHM
+2208 
-2214 TDNLFT
+2214 FT
-2220 LADHTNEIMKTIN
+2220 
-2233 SVDRSGSGE
+2233 
-2242 VTVNN
+2242 
-2247 NYESLLTVNGDITK
+2247 
-2261 ETFPGVKKMCEEAY
+2261 
-2275 RYTAKEFKKDARYM
+2275 
-2289 GITRTL
+2289 

>member
-1 MIVNYDKKNGWSSIF
+1 MIVNYDKNNGWSSSIGNIF
-16 DGGFG
+16 SYFTGGL
-21 SFFNGELNKNDASFV
+21 SKNDALFV
-36 KNIKTI
+36 ERINAFKNIPKELGSIKT
-42 QNSLGTISSKNID
+42 QPID
-55 RLANSIGGVNQEL
+55 KLVTAIGNVNQEL

-73 AVRSGKQ
+73 AVQNGKK
-80 SWSDFDNTVTKVT
+80 SWADFDKTVNTVS
-93 KSNSKFASFT
+93 KST
-103 SKAGSALKSF
+103 SKLSRLTSGLKSF

-126 GMAIGAAISGVIT
+126 GFAIGSVISGIIT
-139 LIDDYIHRN
+139 LIDDYVHRN

-170 DGKSSIESLG
+170 DGKSSIDSLG

-202 KYMKLREGVSQFDNS
+202 KYTKLREGVSQFDNS

-223 EEYQSYIDISNK
+223 EEYQSYIDISNQ

-250 GNAILNLGSN
+250 GNAILNLGNN

-282 IGEDLQD
+282 IGESLED

-297 IDEYQKQ
+297 TDEYQKQ
-304 IDGWQDNIDFTN
+304 IDGWQKNIDFA
-316 KLSEQL
+316 EQM
-322 SEDLSGDTLNIDLT
+322 SNQISDALSGDTLEIRAQ
-336 DYAMYYKDA
+336 DYTTKYQDA
-345 LTEVRDILGEQ
+345 IEEVEKILGSDA
-356 GTLADEYGNAFSFN
+356 GTKITGSEGGYNYEIGFSFD
-370 LAGVSDKTRKEIQ
+370 LSGVSKDKRDE
-383 DSLNALFD
+383 LNEVLSEMFTGDIAKY
-391 VENLQDQQSIAGT
+391 QQSISGN
-404 ELLIEEQWD
+404 ELLMEEQWD

-453 SDYGGDISQYIY
+453 SDYDGDVSQYIY
-465 TELLSPLQNMSPE
+465 RELLSPLQNMSPD
-478 VQSAVADLFNIDVNS
+478 VQSAVADLFNIDPSN
-493 LSFDEYQNVIS
+493 LSFDKYQNIIS

-511 PNDTETQNQMKELFG
+511 PDDTEMQNQMKELFG

-619 GYREQAKEL
+619 GYREQAKDL
-628 FDKGLV
+628 FNRGLV

-667 LTDDGQGVQNFL
+667 LTEDGQGVQNFL
-679 EDLQS
+679 KDLE
-684 KGLATMETL
+684 KNGYATMETL
-693 SDGTQQ
+693 SDGTQK
-699 WSYDIDDLQDAAT
+699 WSYDIDDLQDAAMD
-712 NMGIGFEFMMDMFG
+712 MGIGFEFMMDMFG

-734 NNFVGSVEDGAQK
+734 NNFVGSVEDGAQR

-828 LKENTYGS
+828 LKDDTYGS

-842 DLMEQEIRNLAQQ
+842 DLMEQEIRELAQQ

-871 LPTITINAKINK
+871 YPTVTINAKINK
-883 DQLDQQL
+883 EQLDQQL
-890 ETINEGQSLAF
+890 ETINEDQSLAF

-951 SNVEE
+951 SRVEE

-967 QLSDLS
+967 QLSSLS
-973 VGQKIKLSA
+973 IGQKIELSA

-992 AVKNEYGTITYVA
+992 AIKNEYGTITYVA

-1102 VDEETAKTDGGE
+1102 VDEETAKTDGGKRDTE
-1114 RETNYKPITD
+1114 YNPNTD
-1124 AIDAVNNAT
+1124 AIDAVNAVT
-1133 YGGSRIVD
+1133 DGGSRIVD
-1141 YVADTLGFPTSFSP
+1141 YVADTLGLPTYFEP

-1164 SGVSA
+1164 NGVSA
-1169 AMNALSGAMGTAGLN
+1169 AASALSKAMGAAGLS
-1184 GTAQLDGSVGGLYPI
+1184 GTAQLDGSVSGLYPI

-1264 VFNAKQTQQLLSN
+1264 VFNAKQTHQLLSN

-1310 SGMSGTPK
+1310 SGMSSTPK
-1318 SSSSKKSSA
+1318 SSSSKKSSST
-1327 EKSAEKASKSAEKA
+1327 KSADKA

-1348 ADKFEEAFDQIEI
+1348 ADKFEEIVDSIEI
-1361 LLDRMDRS
+1361 LLDRMDRNI
-1369 LQKLT
+1369 QKLT

-1384 SKQSS
+1384 SKQSAM
-1389 VSDQAMNQIRS
+1389 SDKAMSTIRS
-1400 NLATLQQAYNRYIQE
+1400 NLTTLQSAYKRYIKE
-1415 ANSVGLDE
+1415 ANSVGLSS
-1423 SWASKVRE
+1423 SWKKRVQNGA
-1431 GSIDISTITDES
+1431 IDITTITDEN
-1443 LMDKINDY
+1443 LADKI
-1451 QNWYEKALDVQDT
+1451 
-1464 IADYQSQLLDLA
+1464 
-1476 TEKLDNIEQYF
+1476 
-1487 ENRTN
+1487 
-1492 YNDEFGYL
+1492 
-1500 TDISTLQDAVNKLT
+1500 
-1514 AELDKQVLAGVIKEG
+1514 
-1529 SNEYFE
+1529 
-1535 AMSKIAE
+1535 
-1542 MQDALIEATLK
+1542 
-1553 KYQDII
+1553 
-1559 DNLDR
+1559 
-1564 ISTTLDNSLTLKEAR
+1564 
-1579 GDTITE
+1579 
-1585 SDYQRPLEVANEQI
+1585 SDYEQ
-1599 DELYKKREK
+1599 
-1608 LLKQQGIY
+1608 
-1616 DVGSAKYD
+1616 
-1624 DYADQIADIDDE
+1624 
-1636 IYGLLGDI
+1636 
-1644 EDLKDKI
+1644 
-1651 WEVRWQPFFDG
+1651 
-1662 MEAAENLR
+1662 
-1670 NEMDQV
+1670 
-1676 RGWLKDESF
+1676 WLK
-1685 IDENGG
+1685 
-1691 LTESGV
+1691 
-1697 TNIALISAAMNNAK
+1697 
-1711 QQIKDYSTALEKLE
+1711 
-1725 QDLDAGNISTDEFRE
+1725 
-1740 QQQSFLESIRN
+1740 
-1751 SVGDVEDY
+1751 
-1759 KNSLIDLYTE
+1759 
-1769 MLEKENEVVQ
+1769 
-1779 DSISKQEELMDIRK
+1779 
-1793 KNSDYAKSIR
+1793 
-1803 NQTKEINQIQAQI
+1803 IQA
-1816 NALSGSTNQSS
+1816 T
-1827 IAERKRLEAQLA
+1827 
-1839 ELEEELQSSQEDR
+1839 
-1852 AYDVRQSGL
+1852 
-1861 DGLSND
+1861 
-1867 LNDALNDT
+1867 
-1875 LNEITYNADKQEEV
+1875 
-1889 VSNMLQNIVGQYE
+1889 
-1902 TAYNKINQIIANT
+1902 
-1915 GLVPSD
+1915 
-1921 QFQQV
+1921 
-1926 IDNIGTQQGAQN
+1926 
-1938 QVNNSNTIAPDYTP
+1938 
-1952 NDYVTDINTGAIQS
+1952 
-1966 GSNQAN
+1966 
-1972 NDKIQ
+1972 
-1977 SEIEKEPNTTNRP
+1977 
-1990 VAQITLKP
+1990 
-1998 TSLSLQE
+1998 
-2005 GKSSTIKANIRP
+2005 
-2017 TDAANKSVKWSSS
+2017 
-2030 NTKVATV
+2030 
-2037 SNGVVKAVKAG
+2037 
-2048 SAKITC
+2048 
-2054 TAQDGS
+2054 
-2060 GISASCSV
+2060 
-2068 TVTAKPKPTKPSGST
+2068 
-2083 SGGDGVPKVG
+2083 
-2093 DRATLT
+2093 
-2099 GWYYYDSYGKS
+2099 
-2110 PAGNRYSG
+2110 
-2118 VKNGVIIDA
+2118 
-2127 YSAKK
+2127 
-2132 YGGNGRNTGGFDVHI
+2132 
-2147 KSADGKYGD
+2147 
-2156 LGWVKLSQLKG
+2156 
-2167 YATGTKGITN
+2167 
-2177 SVEIARV
+2177 
-2184 DELGKELRIKRGGD
+2184 
-2198 IYEMFRYGDS
+2198 
-2208 VIPKHM
+2208 
-2214 TDNLFT
+2214 
-2220 LADHTNEIMKTIN
+2220 
-2233 SVDRSGSGE
+2233 
-2242 VTVNN
+2242 
-2247 NYESLLTVNGDITK
+2247 
-2261 ETFPGVKKMCEEAY
+2261 
-2275 RYTAKEFKKDARYM
+2275 
-2289 GITRTL
+2289 

>member
-1 MIVNYDKKNGWSSIF
+1 MIVNYDKESGWTNIFSKNTGHVQMSVEAVSAL
-16 DGGFG
+16 
-21 SFFNGELNKNDASFV
+21 EKLKFV
-36 KNIKTI
+36 NMD
-42 QNSLGTISSKNID
+42 TISSMDDLGKATGYTNK
-55 RLANSIGGVNQEL
+55 SFYEF
-68 INSAK
+68 AK
-73 AVRSGKQ
+73 TADTSGDLVVQYQTHLDK
-80 SWSDFDNTVTKVT
+80 TV
-93 KSNSKFASFT
+93 KST
-103 SKAGSALKSF
+103 SKLSGITSTLKSF
-113 GSSVLSMGANMLA
+113 GSSILSMGANMIA
-126 GMAIGAAISGVIT
+126 GFAIGAVISTAISA
-139 LIDDYIHRN
+139 IDDYIHRN

-156 EAKSSIESTFNEFS
+156 EAKSSIESTFSEFS
-170 DGKSSIESLG
+170 DSKSSIDSLG

-202 KYMKLREGVSQFDNS
+202 KYTKLREGVSQFDNS

-223 EEYQSYIDISNK
+223 EEYQSYIDISNQ

-274 SMQSSNIE
+274 SMQSSNVE

-304 IDGWQDNIDFTN
+304 VDVWQDNIDFTN
-316 KLSEQL
+316 KLSDKI

-345 LTEVRDILGEQ
+345 LKEVRGILDDQ
-356 GTLADEYGNAFSFN
+356 GIVADEYGNAFSFN
-370 LAGVSDKTRKEIQ
+370 LAGVSDKTREEIKT
-383 DSLNALFD
+383 SLNDLFT
-391 VENLQDQQSIAGT
+391 VGNAQAQQSISGT

-413 SLANSVGQYL
+413 SLATSVGQYL

-441 QNITDLDLSKIE
+441 QNITDLDLSKIK

-619 GYREQAKEL
+619 GYLEQAKEL
-628 FDKGLV
+628 FDQGLV

-712 NMGIGFEFMMDMFG
+712 DMGIGFEFMMDMFG

-815 ESISTLAEEREKI
+815 ESISTLAAEREKI

-883 DQLDQQL
+883 EQLNSQL
-890 ETINEGQSLAF
+890 NNLQEGQTLAF
-901 LGDVNGQEVLIEGKK
+901 QGDVDGKTVNIEGTK
-916 TEYGTIIYTA
+916 TQYGNIIYTA
-926 NIDGAERTLSLI
+926 DIEGVERTLTLVES
-938 ENEDGT
+938 EDGT

-992 AVKNEYGTITYVA
+992 AVKNEYGTITYFA

-1015 LVQNE
+1015 LIQNE
-1020 DGTISFTAEFNTG
+1020 DGTISFTSEFNTG
-1033 DFESKLAN
+1033 DFESKLSN

-1049 LNAEVNGEEKI
+1049 LTVEINGEEKI
-1060 VEATKDQNGKI
+1060 VEATKDKDGKI
-1071 IYTADVD
+1071 VYTADVD
-1078 GVSTKLEPV
+1078 GVLTKVEPV
-1087 VNTDG
+1087 ANTDG
-1092 TVTFVPITDQ
+1092 TITFIPITDE
-1102 VDEETAKTDGGE
+1102 VDEETSKTDGGE
-1114 RETNYKPITD
+1114 RETEFTPNDKALNAVEKVTD
-1124 AIDAVNNAT
+1124 
-1133 YGGSRIVD
+1133 GGSRFVD
-1141 YVADTLGFPTSFSP
+1141 YIANTTNLPNHFSP
-1155 ITRTVNYVA
+1155 VTRTVNYVA
-1164 SGVSA
+1164 NGVSA
-1169 AMNALSGAMGTAGLN
+1169 AINALRSAAGFASGTMLTPAKASGTAYNVLNLKPAYVGGSVALSKDEKALVNEMGTESIIRSGQWSLLPGGMHIESLKKGDIVLN
-1184 GTAQLDGSVGGLYPI
+1184 ASQT
-1199 PKLSGRALAMGTLQ
+1199 KALLQ
-1213 DDRWLKPGWKTKSG
+1213 YGKAPGH
-1227 NVALTGELGPEMVVK
+1227 A
-1242 GNRWWTVG
+1242 R
-1250 DNGAEFSS
+1250 
-1258 IPQGSV
+1258 
-1264 VFNAKQTQQLLSN
+1264 
-1277 GKITSRGR
+1277 
-1285 ALSFGSAYAGGSGG
+1285 AYASGSLLASYANGSGG
-1299 GSFFTGGSGSS
+1299 GSFFVGGSGSS
-1310 SGMSGTPK
+1310 SGASGRPSSSSSK
-1318 SSSSKKSSA
+1318 GSSSKKSSSSS
-1327 EKSAEKASKSAEKA
+1327 KSSSKSSEKASKSAE
-1341 SKSAEKA
+1341 EA
-1348 ADKFEEAFDQIEI
+1348 ADKFEEIVDSIEI

-1369 LQKLT
+1369 IQKLT

-1384 SKQSS
+1384 SKQSAA
-1389 VSDQAMNQIRS
+1389 SDKAMNTIRS
-1400 NLATLQQAYNRYIQE
+1400 NLTTLQSAYNRYIKE
-1415 ANSVGLDE
+1415 AND
-1423 SWASKVRE
+1423 VRLSDTWKKRVQN
-1431 GSIDISTITDES
+1431 GAIDITTITDEN
-1443 LMDKINDY
+1443 LADQIKKY
-1451 QNWYEKALDVQDT
+1451 QEYYEKALDVQDT

-1476 TEKLDNIEQYF
+1476 TQKLDNIEQYF
-1487 ENRTN
+1487 ENWTN

-1529 SNEYFE
+1529 SNEFYS
-1535 AMSKIAE
+1535 AMSQIAE
-1542 MQDALIEATLK
+1542 AQDALIEATLK

-1564 ISTTLDNSLTLKEAR
+1564 ISTTLDNSLELKEAR
-1579 GDTITE
+1579 GETITE
-1585 SDYQRPLEVANEQI
+1585 EDYQRPLEVANEQI
-1599 DELYKKREK
+1599 DELYKKREQ

-1624 DYADQIADIDDE
+1624 DYAEQIGDIDDE

-1651 WEVRWQPFFDG
+1651 WEVRWEPFFDG

-1670 NEMDQV
+1670 DEMDQIRDLLDSDAFV
-1676 RGWLKDESF
+1676 DTK
-1685 IDENGG
+1685 GG
-1691 LTESGV
+1691 LTAEGI
-1697 TNIALISAAMNNAK
+1697 TNLSLISSAMNVEK
-1711 QQIKDYSTALEKLE
+1711 QRIRDYQEAISKLNE
-1725 QDLDAGNISTDEFRE
+1725 DLDAGNISTSEYEE
-1740 QQQSFLESIRN
+1740 QLDSFLSEIRSGVSAVN
-1751 SVGDVEDY
+1751 DYEDEIL
-1759 KNSLIDLYTE
+1759 SLHEE
-1769 MLEKENEVVQ
+1769 MLQAENDIIQNSIEKYQKLNKER
-1779 DSISKQEELMDIRK
+1779 QE
-1793 KNSDYAKSIR
+1793 SDTYARNIR
-1803 NQTKEINQIQAQI
+1803 NQTKEINQIEAQLS
-1816 NALSGSTNQSS
+1816 ALSGVTNESALRQ
-1827 IAERKRLEAQLA
+1827 KKLLEAQLA
-1839 ELEEELQSSQEDR
+1839 ELQDELDQTQQDH
-1852 AYDVRQSGL
+1852 AYDVRDQGYQN
-1861 DGLSND
+1861 LSD
-1867 LNDALNDT
+1867 SLNEQLNDT
-1875 LNEITYNADKQEEV
+1875 LDNIKYNSSEQERVISEMLNHIVNNYAD
-1889 VSNMLQNIVGQYE
+1889 
-1902 TAYNKINQIIANT
+1902 AYDKINQIISDT

-1921 QFQQV
+1921 GFQQV
-1926 IDNIGTQQGAQN
+1926 IDNIGTQQGTQN
-1938 QVNNSNTIAPDYTP
+1938 QVNDSNTIAPDYTP

-2005 GKSSTIKANIRP
+2005 GKSSTIKATIRP

-2068 TVTAKPKPTKPSGST
+2068 TVTAKPKPTRPSAST
-2083 SGGDGVPKVG
+2083 SGGDGKPRVG
-2093 DRATLT
+2093 DKATLT

-2118 VKNGVIIDA
+2118 VKNGVVIDA
-2127 YSAKK
+2127 YSASK

-2177 SVEIARV
+2177 SIEIARV

-2220 LADHTNEIMKTIN
+2220 LADHTNEIMETIN
-2233 SVDRSGSGE
+2233 SVDRNGGGD

-2247 NYESLLTVNGDITK
+2247 NYDSLLTVNGDITK

>member
-1 MIVNYDKKNGWSSIF
+1 MIVNYDKNNGWSSSIGNIF
-16 DGGFG
+16 SYFTG
-21 SFFNGELNKNDASFV
+21 SLSKNDALFV
-36 KNIKTI
+36 ERINAFKNMPKELGSIKT
-42 QNSLGTISSKNID
+42 QPID
-55 RLANSIGGVNQEL
+55 KLVTAIGNVNQEL

-73 AVRSGKQ
+73 AVQNGKK
-80 SWSDFDNTVTKVT
+80 SWADFDKTVNTVS
-93 KSNSKFASFT
+93 KST
-103 SKAGSALKSF
+103 SKLSRLTSGLKSF

-126 GMAIGAAISGVIT
+126 GFAIGSVISGVIT
-139 LIDDYIHRN
+139 LIDDYVHRN

-170 DGKSSIESLG
+170 DGKSSIDSLG

-217 NQSLST
+217 NKSLST
-223 EEYQSYIDISNK
+223 DEYQSYIDISNQ

-282 IGEDLQD
+282 IGESLED

-297 IDEYQKQ
+297 TDEYQKQ
-304 IDGWQDNIDFTN
+304 IDGWKKNIEFANKMSNNIADAMSGNTLEIRMQEYTTKYQDALKEAERILGSDAGSKITG
-316 KLSEQL
+316 SEGGYNYEIGV
-322 SEDLSGDTLNIDLT
+322 SFDLSGVSKDKRDELN
-336 DYAMYYKDA
+336 
-345 LTEVRDILGEQ
+345 EVLSEMFTGDI
-356 GTLADEYGNAFSFN
+356 AKY
-370 LAGVSDKTRKEIQ
+370 
-383 DSLNALFD
+383 
-391 VENLQDQQSIAGT
+391 QQSISGN
-404 ELLIEEQWD
+404 ELLMEEQWD

-453 SDYGGDISQYIY
+453 SDYDGDVSQYIY
-465 TELLSPLQNMSPE
+465 RELLSPLQNMSPE
-478 VQSAVADLFNIDVNS
+478 VQSAVADLFNIDS
-493 LSFDEYQNVIS
+493 GTLDFDEYQNVIS

-511 PNDTETQNQMKELFG
+511 PNDTETQNRMKELFG

-604 ALESENAGADYEKAV
+604 ALESENAGADYEKAA
-619 GYREQAKEL
+619 GYLEQAKEL
-628 FDKGLV
+628 FDQGLV

-684 KGLATMETL
+684 KELATMKTL

-712 NMGIGFEFMMDMFG
+712 DMGIGFEFMMDMFG

-992 AVKNEYGTITYVA
+992 AVKNEYGTITYFA

-1015 LVQNE
+1015 LIQNE
-1020 DGTISFTAEFNTG
+1020 DGTISFTSEFNTG
-1033 DFESKLAN
+1033 DFESKLSN

-1049 LNAEVNGEEKI
+1049 LTAEINGEEKI
-1060 VEATKDQNGKI
+1060 VEATKDKDGKI
-1071 IYTADVD
+1071 VYTADVD
-1078 GVSTKLEPV
+1078 GVLTKVEPV
-1087 VNTDG
+1087 ANTDG
-1092 TVTFVPITDQ
+1092 TITFIPITDE
-1102 VDEETAKTDGGE
+1102 VDEEISKTDGGE
-1114 RETNYKPITD
+1114 RETEFTPQTD
-1124 AIDAVNNAT
+1124 AIDAVNANT
-1133 YGGSRIVD
+1133 DGGARVVD
-1141 YVADTLGFPTSFSP
+1141 YIANTIGLPTHFDP
-1155 ITRTVNYVA
+1155 ITRTVNYIATGALAAA
-1164 SGVSA
+1164 SVLSTA
-1169 AMNALSGAMGTAGLN
+1169 AGSAGLN
-1184 GTAQLDGSVGGLYPI
+1184 GTAHLNGTLGGLYPI
-1199 PKLSGRALAMGTLQ
+1199 PQLSGRALAMGTLQ
-1213 DDRWLKPGWKTKSG
+1213 DERWLKPGWKTNRSE
-1227 NVALTGELGPEMVVK
+1227 VALTGELGPEIVVK

-1264 VFNAKQTQQLLSN
+1264 VFDSKQTQQLLSN

-1285 ALSFGSAYAGGSGG
+1285 ALSFGSAYASGSGG
-1299 GSFFTGGSGSS
+1299 GSFFGGGSGSS
-1310 SGMSGTPK
+1310 SGMSGK
-1318 SSSSKKSSA
+1318 SSSSSKSSS
-1327 EKSAEKASKSAEKA
+1327 KSSEKASKSSEKA
-1341 SKSAEKA
+1341 AKSAEKA
-1348 ADKFEEAFDQIEI
+1348 ADKFEEAFDEIEI
-1361 LLDRMDRS
+1361 LLDRMDRT
-1369 LQKLT
+1369 LQRLT
-1374 DSIETYSYDL
+1374 DSIDTYSYDL

-1389 VSDQAMNQIRS
+1389 VSDKAMSTIRS
-1400 NLATLQQAYNRYIQE
+1400 NLTTLQSAYNRYIKE
-1415 ANSVGLDE
+1415 ANSVGLSDA
-1423 SWASKVRE
+1423 WKKRVQNGA
-1431 GSIDISTITDES
+1431 IDITTVTNED
-1443 LMDKINDY
+1443 LADKI
-1451 QNWYEKALDVQDT
+1451 
-1464 IADYQSQLLDLA
+1464 S
-1476 TEKLDNIEQYF
+1476 
-1487 ENRTN
+1487 
-1492 YNDEFGYL
+1492 
-1500 TDISTLQDAVNKLT
+1500 
-1514 AELDKQVLAGVIKEG
+1514 
-1529 SNEYFE
+1529 
-1535 AMSKIAE
+1535 
-1542 MQDALIEATLK
+1542 
-1553 KYQDII
+1553 KYQD
-1559 DNLDR
+1559 
-1564 ISTTLDNSLTLKEAR
+1564 
-1579 GDTITE
+1579 
-1585 SDYQRPLEVANEQI
+1585 
-1599 DELYKKREK
+1599 
-1608 LLKQQGIY
+1608 
-1616 DVGSAKYD
+1616 
-1624 DYADQIADIDDE
+1624 
-1636 IYGLLGDI
+1636 
-1644 EDLKDKI
+1644 
-1651 WEVRWQPFFDG
+1651 W
-1662 MEAAENLR
+1662 
-1670 NEMDQV
+1670 
-1676 RGWLKDESF
+1676 
-1685 IDENGG
+1685 
-1691 LTESGV
+1691 
-1697 TNIALISAAMNNAK
+1697 
-1711 QQIKDYSTALEKLE
+1711 
-1725 QDLDAGNISTDEFRE
+1725 
-1740 QQQSFLESIRN
+1740 
-1751 SVGDVEDY
+1751 
-1759 KNSLIDLYTE
+1759 
-1769 MLEKENEVVQ
+1769 
-1779 DSISKQEELMDIRK
+1779 
-1793 KNSDYAKSIR
+1793 
-1803 NQTKEINQIQAQI
+1803 
-1816 NALSGSTNQSS
+1816 
-1827 IAERKRLEAQLA
+1827 
-1839 ELEEELQSSQEDR
+1839 
-1852 AYDVRQSGL
+1852 
-1861 DGLSND
+1861 
-1867 LNDALNDT
+1867 
-1875 LNEITYNADKQEEV
+1875 
-1889 VSNMLQNIVGQYE
+1889 
-1902 TAYNKINQIIANT
+1902 
-1915 GLVPSD
+1915 
-1921 QFQQV
+1921 
-1926 IDNIGTQQGAQN
+1926 
-1938 QVNNSNTIAPDYTP
+1938 
-1952 NDYVTDINTGAIQS
+1952 
-1966 GSNQAN
+1966 
-1972 NDKIQ
+1972 
-1977 SEIEKEPNTTNRP
+1977 
-1990 VAQITLKP
+1990 
-1998 TSLSLQE
+1998 
-2005 GKSSTIKANIRP
+2005 
-2017 TDAANKSVKWSSS
+2017 
-2030 NTKVATV
+2030 
-2037 SNGVVKAVKAG
+2037 
-2048 SAKITC
+2048 
-2054 TAQDGS
+2054 
-2060 GISASCSV
+2060 
-2068 TVTAKPKPTKPSGST
+2068 
-2083 SGGDGVPKVG
+2083 
-2093 DRATLT
+2093 
-2099 GWYYYDSYGKS
+2099 
-2110 PAGNRYSG
+2110 
-2118 VKNGVIIDA
+2118 
-2127 YSAKK
+2127 
-2132 YGGNGRNTGGFDVHI
+2132 
-2147 KSADGKYGD
+2147 
-2156 LGWVKLSQLKG
+2156 
-2167 YATGTKGITN
+2167 
-2177 SVEIARV
+2177 
-2184 DELGKELRIKRGGD
+2184 
-2198 IYEMFRYGDS
+2198 
-2208 VIPKHM
+2208 
-2214 TDNLFT
+2214 
-2220 LADHTNEIMKTIN
+2220 
-2233 SVDRSGSGE
+2233 
-2242 VTVNN
+2242 
-2247 NYESLLTVNGDITK
+2247 
-2261 ETFPGVKKMCEEAY
+2261 
-2275 RYTAKEFKKDARYM
+2275 
-2289 GITRTL
+2289 

>member
-126 GMAIGAAISGVIT
+126 GFAIGSVISGVIT

-217 NQSLST
+217 NKSLST
-223 EEYQSYIDISNK
+223 DEYQSYIDISNQ
-235 IADQFPTL
+235 IAEQFPTL

-250 GNAILNLGSN
+250 GNAILNLGNN

-282 IGEDLQD
+282 IGESLED

-297 IDEYQKQ
+297 TDEYQKQ
-304 IDGWQDNIDFTN
+304 IDGWKKNIEFANKMSNNIADAMSGNTLEIRMQEYTTKYQDALKEAERILGSDAGSKITG
-316 KLSEQL
+316 SEGGYNYEIGV
-322 SEDLSGDTLNIDLT
+322 SFDLSGVSKDKRDELN
-336 DYAMYYKDA
+336 
-345 LTEVRDILGEQ
+345 EVLSEMFTGDI
-356 GTLADEYGNAFSFN
+356 AKY
-370 LAGVSDKTRKEIQ
+370 
-383 DSLNALFD
+383 
-391 VENLQDQQSIAGT
+391 QQSISGN
-404 ELLIEEQWD
+404 ELLMKEQWD

-453 SDYGGDISQYIY
+453 SDYDGDVSQYIY
-465 TELLSPLQNMSPE
+465 RELLSPLQNMSPD
-478 VQSAVADLFNIDVNS
+478 VQSAVADLFNIDS
-493 LSFDEYQNVIS
+493 GTLDFDEYQNVIS

-643 AYLSPTGSD
+643 TYLSPTGSD

-712 NMGIGFEFMMDMFG
+712 DMGIGFEFMMDMFG

-828 LKENTYGS
+828 LKDDTYGS

-842 DLMEQEIRNLAQQ
+842 DLMEQEIRELAQQ

-871 LPTITINAKINK
+871 YPTVTINAKINK
-883 DQLDQQL
+883 EQLDQQL

-951 SNVEE
+951 SKVEE

-967 QLSDLS
+967 QLSSLS
-973 VGQKIKLSA
+973 IGQKIELSA

-992 AVKNEYGTITYVA
+992 AIKNEYGTITYVA

-1141 YVADTLGFPTSFSP
+1141 YVADTLGLPTSFSP

-1285 ALSFGSAYAGGSGG
+1285 ALSFGSAYASGSGG
-1299 GSFFTGGSGSS
+1299 GSFFGGGSGSS
-1310 SGMSGTPK
+1310 SGMSGK
-1318 SSSSKKSSA
+1318 SSSSSKSSS
-1327 EKSAEKASKSAEKA
+1327 KSSEKASKSSEKA
-1341 SKSAEKA
+1341 AKSAEKA
-1348 ADKFEEAFDQIEI
+1348 ADKFEEAFDEIEI
-1361 LLDRMDRS
+1361 LLDRMDRT
-1369 LQKLT
+1369 LQRLT
-1374 DSIETYSYDL
+1374 DSIDTYSYDL

-1389 VSDQAMNQIRS
+1389 VSDKAMNTIRS
-1400 NLATLQQAYNRYIQE
+1400 NLTTLQSAYNRYIKE
-1415 ANSVGLDE
+1415 ANSVGLSD
-1423 SWASKVRE
+1423 SWISKIKN
-1431 GSIDISTITDES
+1431 GSINIETITDE
-1443 LMDKINDY
+1443 
-1451 QNWYEKALDVQDT
+1451 
-1464 IADYQSQLLDLA
+1464 DL
-1476 TEKLDNIEQYF
+1476 K
-1487 ENRTN
+1487 
-1492 YNDEFGYL
+1492 
-1500 TDISTLQDAVNKLT
+1500 NK
-1514 AELDKQVLAGVIKEG
+1514 
-1529 SNEYFE
+1529 
-1535 AMSKIAE
+1535 
-1542 MQDALIEATLK
+1542 
-1553 KYQDII
+1553 
-1559 DNLDR
+1559 
-1564 ISTTLDNSLTLKEAR
+1564 
-1579 GDTITE
+1579 
-1585 SDYQRPLEVANEQI
+1585 I
-1599 DELYKKREK
+1599 DEY
-1608 LLKQQGIY
+1608 Q
-1616 DVGSAKYD
+1616 
-1624 DYADQIADIDDE
+1624 
-1636 IYGLLGDI
+1636 
-1644 EDLKDKI
+1644 
-1651 WEVRWQPFFDG
+1651 
-1662 MEAAENLR
+1662 
-1670 NEMDQV
+1670 
-1676 RGWLKDESF
+1676 
-1685 IDENGG
+1685 
-1691 LTESGV
+1691 
-1697 TNIALISAAMNNAK
+1697 
-1711 QQIKDYSTALEKLE
+1711 
-1725 QDLDAGNISTDEFRE
+1725 
-1740 QQQSFLESIRN
+1740 
-1751 SVGDVEDY
+1751 
-1759 KNSLIDLYTE
+1759 
-1769 MLEKENEVVQ
+1769 
-1779 DSISKQEELMDIRK
+1779 
-1793 KNSDYAKSIR
+1793 
-1803 NQTKEINQIQAQI
+1803 
-1816 NALSGSTNQSS
+1816 
-1827 IAERKRLEAQLA
+1827 
-1839 ELEEELQSSQEDR
+1839 
-1852 AYDVRQSGL
+1852 
-1861 DGLSND
+1861 
-1867 LNDALNDT
+1867 
-1875 LNEITYNADKQEEV
+1875 
-1889 VSNMLQNIVGQYE
+1889 
-1902 TAYNKINQIIANT
+1902 
-1915 GLVPSD
+1915 
-1921 QFQQV
+1921 
-1926 IDNIGTQQGAQN
+1926 
-1938 QVNNSNTIAPDYTP
+1938 
-1952 NDYVTDINTGAIQS
+1952 
-1966 GSNQAN
+1966 
-1972 NDKIQ
+1972 
-1977 SEIEKEPNTTNRP
+1977 
-1990 VAQITLKP
+1990 
-1998 TSLSLQE
+1998 
-2005 GKSSTIKANIRP
+2005 
-2017 TDAANKSVKWSSS
+2017 KW
-2030 NTKVATV
+2030 
-2037 SNGVVKAVKAG
+2037 
-2048 SAKITC
+2048 
-2054 TAQDGS
+2054 
-2060 GISASCSV
+2060 
-2068 TVTAKPKPTKPSGST
+2068 
-2083 SGGDGVPKVG
+2083 
-2093 DRATLT
+2093 
-2099 GWYYYDSYGKS
+2099 
-2110 PAGNRYSG
+2110 
-2118 VKNGVIIDA
+2118 
-2127 YSAKK
+2127 
-2132 YGGNGRNTGGFDVHI
+2132 
-2147 KSADGKYGD
+2147 
-2156 LGWVKLSQLKG
+2156 
-2167 YATGTKGITN
+2167 
-2177 SVEIARV
+2177 
-2184 DELGKELRIKRGGD
+2184 
-2198 IYEMFRYGDS
+2198 
-2208 VIPKHM
+2208 
-2214 TDNLFT
+2214 
-2220 LADHTNEIMKTIN
+2220 
-2233 SVDRSGSGE
+2233 
-2242 VTVNN
+2242 
-2247 NYESLLTVNGDITK
+2247 
-2261 ETFPGVKKMCEEAY
+2261 
-2275 RYTAKEFKKDARYM
+2275 
-2289 GITRTL
+2289 

>member
-126 GMAIGAAISGVIT
+126 GFAIGSVISGVIT
-139 LIDDYIHRN
+139 LIDDCVHRN

-170 DGKSSIESLG
+170 DGKSSIDSLG

-202 KYMKLREGVSQFDNS
+202 KYIKLREGVSQFDNS
-217 NQSLST
+217 NKSLST
-223 EEYQSYIDISNK
+223 EEYQSYIDISNQ

-274 SMQSSNIE
+274 SMQTSNIE
-282 IGEDLQD
+282 IGESLDD
-289 VYKGVTAQ
+289 VYKGVTTQ
-297 IDEYQKQ
+297 VDEYQKQ
-304 IDGWQDNIDFTN
+304 IDNWENKIDFTN
-316 KLSEQL
+316 QL
-322 SEDLSGDTLNIDLT
+322 SNKVKDSFSDSVLSIDMTDYDMYYNDAVKKAQEILGDSGYTVDNHGDISWNFDLSGISNQKRQKLEEAFNDLFT
-336 DYAMYYKDA
+336 
-345 LTEVRDILGEQ
+345 I
-356 GTLADEYGNAFSFN
+356 GNAQ
-370 LAGVSDKTRKEIQ
+370 A
-383 DSLNALFD
+383 
-391 VENLQDQQSIAGT
+391 QQSISGT
-404 ELLIEEQWD
+404 ELLMEEEWD

-478 VQSAVADLFNIDVNS
+478 VQSAVADLFNIDPGT
-493 LSFDEYQNVIS
+493 LDFDEYQNVIS

-699 WSYDIDDLQDAAT
+699 WSYDIDDLQDAA
-712 NMGIGFEFMMDMFG
+712 NEMGIGFEFMMDMFG

-828 LKENTYGS
+828 LKDDTYGS

-842 DLMEQEIRNLAQQ
+842 DLMEQEIRELAQQ

-871 LPTITINAKINK
+871 YPTVTINAKINK
-883 DQLDQQL
+883 EQLDQQL

-951 SNVEE
+951 SKVEE

-967 QLSDLS
+967 QLSSLS
-973 VGQKIKLSA
+973 IGQKIELSA

-992 AVKNEYGTITYVA
+992 AIKNEYGTITYVA

-1141 YVADTLGFPTSFSP
+1141 YVADTLGLPTSFSP

-1348 ADKFEEAFDQIEI
+1348 ADKFEEAFDEIEI
-1361 LLDRMDRS
+1361 LLDRMDRT
-1369 LQKLT
+1369 LQRLT
-1374 DSIETYSYDL
+1374 DSIDTYSYDL

-1389 VSDQAMNQIRS
+1389 ISDKAMNTIRS
-1400 NLATLQQAYNRYIQE
+1400 NLTTLQSAYNRYIKE
-1415 ANSVGLDE
+1415 ANSVGLSDT
-1423 SWASKVRE
+1423 WISKIKN
-1431 GSIDISTITDES
+1431 GSINIETITDE
-1443 LMDKINDY
+1443 
-1451 QNWYEKALDVQDT
+1451 
-1464 IADYQSQLLDLA
+1464 DL
-1476 TEKLDNIEQYF
+1476 K
-1487 ENRTN
+1487 
-1492 YNDEFGYL
+1492 
-1500 TDISTLQDAVNKLT
+1500 NK
-1514 AELDKQVLAGVIKEG
+1514 
-1529 SNEYFE
+1529 
-1535 AMSKIAE
+1535 
-1542 MQDALIEATLK
+1542 
-1553 KYQDII
+1553 
-1559 DNLDR
+1559 
-1564 ISTTLDNSLTLKEAR
+1564 
-1579 GDTITE
+1579 
-1585 SDYQRPLEVANEQI
+1585 I
-1599 DELYKKREK
+1599 DEY
-1608 LLKQQGIY
+1608 Q
-1616 DVGSAKYD
+1616 
-1624 DYADQIADIDDE
+1624 
-1636 IYGLLGDI
+1636 
-1644 EDLKDKI
+1644 
-1651 WEVRWQPFFDG
+1651 
-1662 MEAAENLR
+1662 
-1670 NEMDQV
+1670 
-1676 RGWLKDESF
+1676 
-1685 IDENGG
+1685 
-1691 LTESGV
+1691 
-1697 TNIALISAAMNNAK
+1697 
-1711 QQIKDYSTALEKLE
+1711 
-1725 QDLDAGNISTDEFRE
+1725 
-1740 QQQSFLESIRN
+1740 
-1751 SVGDVEDY
+1751 
-1759 KNSLIDLYTE
+1759 
-1769 MLEKENEVVQ
+1769 
-1779 DSISKQEELMDIRK
+1779 
-1793 KNSDYAKSIR
+1793 
-1803 NQTKEINQIQAQI
+1803 
-1816 NALSGSTNQSS
+1816 
-1827 IAERKRLEAQLA
+1827 
-1839 ELEEELQSSQEDR
+1839 
-1852 AYDVRQSGL
+1852 
-1861 DGLSND
+1861 
-1867 LNDALNDT
+1867 
-1875 LNEITYNADKQEEV
+1875 
-1889 VSNMLQNIVGQYE
+1889 
-1902 TAYNKINQIIANT
+1902 
-1915 GLVPSD
+1915 
-1921 QFQQV
+1921 
-1926 IDNIGTQQGAQN
+1926 
-1938 QVNNSNTIAPDYTP
+1938 
-1952 NDYVTDINTGAIQS
+1952 
-1966 GSNQAN
+1966 
-1972 NDKIQ
+1972 
-1977 SEIEKEPNTTNRP
+1977 
-1990 VAQITLKP
+1990 
-1998 TSLSLQE
+1998 
-2005 GKSSTIKANIRP
+2005 
-2017 TDAANKSVKWSSS
+2017 KW
-2030 NTKVATV
+2030 
-2037 SNGVVKAVKAG
+2037 
-2048 SAKITC
+2048 
-2054 TAQDGS
+2054 
-2060 GISASCSV
+2060 
-2068 TVTAKPKPTKPSGST
+2068 
-2083 SGGDGVPKVG
+2083 
-2093 DRATLT
+2093 
-2099 GWYYYDSYGKS
+2099 
-2110 PAGNRYSG
+2110 
-2118 VKNGVIIDA
+2118 
-2127 YSAKK
+2127 
-2132 YGGNGRNTGGFDVHI
+2132 
-2147 KSADGKYGD
+2147 
-2156 LGWVKLSQLKG
+2156 
-2167 YATGTKGITN
+2167 
-2177 SVEIARV
+2177 
-2184 DELGKELRIKRGGD
+2184 
-2198 IYEMFRYGDS
+2198 
-2208 VIPKHM
+2208 
-2214 TDNLFT
+2214 
-2220 LADHTNEIMKTIN
+2220 
-2233 SVDRSGSGE
+2233 
-2242 VTVNN
+2242 
-2247 NYESLLTVNGDITK
+2247 
-2261 ETFPGVKKMCEEAY
+2261 
-2275 RYTAKEFKKDARYM
+2275 
-2289 GITRTL
+2289 